1 MSLNL
6 NACAEDGEACKYS
19 EALELH
25 LQKLGLKRNDNHIS
39 GLSGPVNF

>member
-25 LQKLGLKRNDNHIS
+25 LQKLGSEMTTTSADSDL
-39 GLSGPVNF
+39 